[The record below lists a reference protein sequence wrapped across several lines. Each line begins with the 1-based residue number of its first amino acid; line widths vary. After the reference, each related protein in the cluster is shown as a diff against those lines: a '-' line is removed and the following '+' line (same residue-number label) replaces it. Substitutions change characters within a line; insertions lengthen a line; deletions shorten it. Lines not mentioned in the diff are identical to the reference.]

1 MSFRRKHRASPPYLP
16 HNYAHNLYLT
26 ALRAKIKLQWS
37 TIKCPTLHS
46 SVPPLLK
53 SAQPM
58 KLSHPAQSSSFYHSE
73 DHQVSHPKAQP
84 SKKVSHPRVGHFM
97 VLHCTTMKA
106 LVCRI
111 AAVSTMAR
119 AILHFHSFTLQTS
132 LKRIKMTIALLIAYS
147 PTKDLLQHI
156 LTQNYS
162 KRNEDLFS
170 SSDLL
175 SRCYHL
181 LDCTRV
187 CKAQQSSKN
196 QRYLVGLVLVP
207 TCFPPY
213 LAGGFMGATP
223 PQ

>member
-1 MSFRRKHRASPPYLP
+1 MNSRDPYVRTLRVSTLIRYVSETKQPQP
-16 HNYAHNLYLT
+16 HDHTLSLSN
-26 ALRAKIKLQWS
+26 KL
-37 TIKCPTLHS
+37 
-46 SVPPLLK
+46 
-53 SAQPM
+53 
-58 KLSHPAQSSSFYHSE
+58 
-73 DHQVSHPKAQP
+73 
-84 SKKVSHPRVGHFM
+84 
-97 VLHCTTMKA
+97 TTMKA
-106 LVCRI
+106 LICRI

-132 LKRIKMTIALLIAYS
+132 LKRIKMTIALLIAYR

-196 QRYLVGLVLVP
+196 QRYLVELVLVP